1 MYLCW
6 WYSIF
11 CKMFWIQAK
20 YFLDKSI
27 FLNHLKYFSTIVG
40 IIAQFVDLLLI
51 GAMTIFCQNIL
62 DELV

>member
-1 MYLCW
+1 M
-6 WYSIF
+6 
-11 CKMFWIQAK
+11 AK

-62 DELV
+62 DELVLKIFNTIARFAH